1 MTQNGDAA
9 VALKAKADAAFRA
22 GDNLLACSL
31 YAEALEASDQC
42 SPRDRAV
49 LLANRSAASLRCG
62 DVSSATQDAL
72 SALLCDQNYVKSYF
86 RLGMSL
92 VDAKWY
98 ALAVRSFE
106 AGLSHA
112 PGQGDLL
119 KGCQTVR
126 PGAQCWQQIWPL
138 VAALTS
144 DALPRP
150 LRPASAS
157 TRRSQHLSRRWCWT
171 A

>member
-1 MTQNGDAA
+1 MAQSDAA
-9 VALKAKADAAFRA
+9 ATLKAKADAAFRA

-31 YAEALEASDQC
+31 YAEALVASDGC

-62 DVSSATQDAL
+62 DVSTATQDAL
-72 SALLCDQNYVKSYF
+72 SALLCDRNYVKSFF
-86 RLGMSL
+86 RLGSAL
-92 VDAKWY
+92 TEARWH
-98 ALAVRSFE
+98 ALAVRAFE

-126 PGAQCWQQIWPL
+126 
-138 VAALTS
+138 AARQTRCR
-144 DALPRP
+144 DA
-150 LRPASAS
+150 
-157 TRRSQHLSRRWCWT
+157 H
-171 A
+171 